1 MTEDVFS
8 RNNITPLDPAAYWE
22 AQASMWHENYKEAVV
37 HEGPARRFREVL
49 EQMAGGIYTRERM
62 RQMAIKALAR
72 EIK

>member
-1 MTEDVFS
+1 MTEDVF
-8 RNNITPLDPAAYWE
+8 PKGKLAALDPAQYWE
-22 AQASMWHENYKEAVV
+22 AQASMWHENYKDALL

-49 EQMAGGIYTRERM
+49 EEIANGRYTAERQ

>member
-1 MTEDVFS
+1 MSDDVF
-8 RNNITPLDPAAYWE
+8 PKGKLAALDPAKYWE

-49 EQMAGGIYTRERM
+49 EEIAKGRFTAERQ

-72 EIK
+72 EIE

>member
-1 MTEDVFS
+1 MSDDVF
-8 RNNITPLDPAAYWE
+8 PKGKLAALDPAKYWE

-49 EQMAGGIYTRERM
+49 EEIAKGRYTAERV

>member
-1 MTEDVFS
+1 MSEDIF
-8 RNNITPLDPAAYWE
+8 PKGKLAALDPAQYWE
-22 AQASMWHENYKEAVV
+22 AQASMWHENYKEAME

-49 EQMAGGIYTRERM
+49 EQMANGHYTRERM

>member
-1 MTEDVFS
+1 MIDDVF
-8 RNNITPLDPAAYWE
+8 PKGKLAALDPAKYWE

-49 EQMAGGIYTRERM
+49 EEIAKGRYTAERV

>member
-1 MTEDVFS
+1 MTEDVF
-8 RNNITPLDPAAYWE
+8 PKGKLAALDPAQYWE
-22 AQASMWHENYKEAVV
+22 AQASMWHENYKEALL

-49 EQMAGGIYTRERM
+49 EEIANGRYTAERQ

>member
-1 MTEDVFS
+1 MIEDVF
-8 RNNITPLDPAAYWE
+8 PKGKLAALDPAQYWE
-22 AQASMWHENYKEAVV
+22 AQASMWHETYKEAVV

-49 EQMAGGIYTRERM
+49 EEIAKGRFTAERQ

>member
-1 MTEDVFS
+1 MTEDVF
-8 RNNITPLDPAAYWE
+8 PKGKLAALDPAEYWE
-22 AQASMWHENYKEAVV
+22 AQASMWHENYKEALE

-49 EQMAGGIYTRERM
+49 EQIANGRYTAERV

>member
-1 MTEDVFS
+1 MTEDVF
-8 RNNITPLDPAAYWE
+8 PKGKLAALDPAQYWE
-22 AQASMWHENYKEAVV
+22 AQASMWHENYKEALL

-49 EQMAGGIYTRERM
+49 EEIAKGRYTAERQ